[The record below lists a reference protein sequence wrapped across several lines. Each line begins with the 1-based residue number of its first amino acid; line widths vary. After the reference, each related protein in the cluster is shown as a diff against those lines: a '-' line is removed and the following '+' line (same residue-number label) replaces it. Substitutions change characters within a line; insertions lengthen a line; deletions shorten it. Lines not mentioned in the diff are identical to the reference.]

1 MLTYA
6 IKYRHVCVNAKVYN
20 LVTKEVWSVEMNI
33 DIEFFDV
40 EPIENL
46 VTCLNFKM
54 DKVIYFGY
62 SDDMTIDKQK
72 LTAKSLKNICGVDNV
87 EFVEICR
94 NNLDKIVESVEK
106 VIQNEYK
113 AGNQCFFE
121 LTGGEEL
128 ELVAMGILSAKYELP
143 MHRFNMKTGEVQTL
157 NENGGKRIDTLVEKR
172 RIELS
177 LDTIV
182 EMHGGA
188 IDYKE
193 EAFSRKQLESK
204 EFEKDT
210 EIMWYIA
217 KKDNKKWNC
226 ISAVFKGCTRYEETA
241 TRVAIWD
248 KKLHSLANNTQG
260 VGSYEVFKEYL
271 DMLADAEVIKNI
283 RKESGK
289 LIFEYKNELIKEC
302 IIEAGTLLELR
313 TFYTMKNTGKY
324 SDCKS
329 GVNINWDGEV
339 GDADDGVENEIDVML
354 LEGYIPTFVSC
365 KNGKVTQMALYELE
379 TVANRFGGKYAKKIL
394 VASLGLTEGY
404 AKRAAEMGIEVEDDI

>member
-1 MLTYA
+1 MISLE
-6 IKYRHVCVNAKVYN
+6 VE
-20 LVTKEVWSVEMNI
+20 TKEVWSVGMNI
-33 DIEFFDV
+33 DIEFFDA

-62 SDDMTIDKQK
+62 GDDMTSEKQRI
-72 LTAKSLKNICGVDNV
+72 TTKSLKKICDVDNV
-87 EFVEICR
+87 EFIEICR

-106 VIQNEYK
+106 VIKEEEK

-128 ELVAMGILSAKYELP
+128 ELVAMGILSARYDLP
-143 MHRFNMKTGEVQTL
+143 MHRFDMRTGEVQTL
-157 NENGGKRIDTLVEKR
+157 NENGGRRIDTLVEKR
-172 RIELS
+172 RIELT
-177 LDTIV
+177 LDEIV

-193 EAFSRKQLESK
+193 ETFSRKELKLK

-210 EIMWYIA
+210 EVMWYIA
-217 KKDNKKWNC
+217 KKNVKRWNC
-226 ISAVFKGCTRYEETA
+226 ISAVFKGCTGYEETK

-248 KKLHSLANNTQG
+248 KKLHSLAHNVQG
-260 VGSYEVFKEYL
+260 VGSYEVFREYL
-271 DMLADAEVIKNI
+271 DMLADAEVIKNV
-283 RKESGK
+283 RREAGK
-289 LIFEYKNELIKEC
+289 LIFEYKNELVKEC

-313 TFYTMKNTGKY
+313 TYYTLKNTGKY
-324 SDCKS
+324 SDYKS

-339 GDADDGVENEIDVML
+339 GNADDGVENEIDVML
-354 LEGYIPTFVSC
+354 LDGYIPTFVSC

-379 TVANRFGGKYAKKIL
+379 TVANRFGGKYAKKIM
-394 VASLGLTEGY
+394 VASQGLTEGY
-404 AKRAAEMGIEVEDDI
+404 AKRAAEMGIEVMDGI